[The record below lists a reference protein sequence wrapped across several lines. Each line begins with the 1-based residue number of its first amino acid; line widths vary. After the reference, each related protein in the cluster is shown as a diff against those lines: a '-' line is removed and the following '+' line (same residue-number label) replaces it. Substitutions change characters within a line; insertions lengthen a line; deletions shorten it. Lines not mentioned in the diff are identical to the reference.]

1 MAHTLTSAYT
11 VIEIWHPF
19 RNTKFG
25 RFLCRIETKGG
36 KARRMK
42 TEDIKDEAKKKSK
55 KKKSPK
61 TKSETATKRNLSI
74 ISQDTKETKD
84 NKEPKVSKGSKE
96 LKNSKNLQKPSK
108 KKITSTPKKQKRV
121 EDDIKID
128 NIQTLDQDSNQTVP
142 EMKKRAGDGIKVEDS
157 QTSDENPIQT
167 VLKKKKRAK
176 DDIKVDDSR
185 ASDENSIQTI
195 LKKKNEDDIKVD
207 NNQTSIEIPIQTVK
221 LTIDKIAKMVD
232 ELIEEAESQPM
243 GQVENSG
250 EAVEEIAESRKE
262 DNKEE
267 SSGSLES
274 AVTISESADPVF
286 SESSKVEIAQVI
298 PLPLTAI
305 KIRNIVGKVINLTVE
320 IIPNKVIVQGIVHH
334 QIFFVGNDGVIH
346 HQATEENFSVFM
358 DIPGVQPGMNGN
370 VTANIEDTLS
380 ELASNGL
387 SFVLKTVLEV
397 FVKVTETV
405 QINVT
410 AGTGPTLY
418 LKQVVGENSTQT
430 LVESD
435 LTLLTPAIK
444 IDEIVGSVCDLSIE
458 TIPDKVIV
466 QGIFHEQIFFIDT
479 ANIGRHQAQD
489 TPFSFFV
496 DIPGAVQG
504 MNVIVQP
511 RIEGIFYNLLSD
523 TLLHQKAVLEFFV
536 KVTENVLLPVEVGT
550 GPLFKVDEFVGEN
563 RVEELTETLVSLNR
577 PAVKIREILASLRN
591 LVTNVI
597 PNKLIVQGILHKQI
611 FYIGIDN
618 IEYHQAEDVPFSAFL
633 DINGIAPG
641 DDVVLKTVIEGVFFD
656 LISETELRQKVIF
669 AIDAIVTEQVQL
681 NLVIGVGPLYAVEQV
696 VGENTKQLLVI
707 GKQGITPPVP
717 PVPPIPPIPP
727 TPPAPPVPT
736 STTPVVT
743 TAIIDPEVNEIK
755 NSQQIIVQTSVP
767 LPVRAIKV
775 KEVHASVSNL
785 SSHVIPE
792 GVVLEG
798 VLIITTTYVGD
809 DNVVRTA
816 NTEKPFSILINVTG
830 VNSIQI
836 TNTAVNVEDIIFHL
850 TPSGNIVDLTI
861 VLQGIVIGFS
871 VQGEMLTVVTDV
883 SGIGISEDKV
893 AVQALVRTPTGNR
906 LEDINVVT
914 DVSGPGIVNVTKKTV
929 LLLKV
934 GDTIATP
941 TTVVTNVTAETV
953 IIPGV

>member
-1 MAHTLTSAYT
+1 
-11 VIEIWHPF
+11 
-19 RNTKFG
+19 
-25 RFLCRIETKGG
+25 
-36 KARRMK
+36 MK
-42 TEDIKDEAKKKSK
+42 TEDIKDEVKKKSK
-55 KKKSPK
+55 KKKSLK
-61 TKSETATKRNLSI
+61 TKSETTTKRNLGI

-84 NKEPKVSKGSKE
+84 NKEPKVPKGSKE
-96 LKNSKNLQKPSK
+96 LKNSKNPQKSSK
-108 KKITSTPKKQKRV
+108 KNITSTPKKQKRV

-128 NIQTLDQDSNQTVP
+128 TVQV
-142 EMKKRAGDGIKVEDS
+142 K
-157 QTSDENPIQT
+157 DENSIQT

-176 DDIKVDDSR
+176 EDIKVDDR
-185 ASDENSIQTI
+185 QASDENPIQNV
-195 LKKKNEDDIKVD
+195 LEKEKVKDDIRVD
-207 NNQTSIEIPIQTVK
+207 NNQASIEIPIQTVK

-250 EAVEEIAESRKE
+250 EAEEIAESIKE

-267 SSGSLES
+267 SRGSQES

-286 SESSKVEIAQVI
+286 SESSKVEIAQEI
-298 PLPLTAI
+298 ALPLSAI
-305 KIRNIVGKVINLTVE
+305 KIRNIVGKVNNLTIE
-320 IIPNKVIVQGIVHH
+320 IIPNKVIIQGIVHH

-346 HQATEENFSVFM
+346 HQVNEENFSTFL

-370 VTANIEDTLS
+370 VTADIEDTLS
-380 ELASNGL
+380 ELAPNGL
-387 SFVLKTVLEV
+387 TFILKTVLEV

-410 AGTGPTLY
+410 AGNGPTLY

-430 LVESD
+430 LVEST

-444 IDEIVGSVCDLSIE
+444 IDEIVGSICDLSIE

-466 QGIFHEQIFFIDT
+466 QGILHKQIFFIDT
-479 ANIGRHQAQD
+479 ANVGRHQAQD

-496 DIPGAVQG
+496 DIPGAVPG

-523 TLLHQKAVLEFFV
+523 TLLQQKAVLEFFV
-536 KVTENVLLPVEVGT
+536 KVTENVFLPVEIGT
-550 GPLFKVDEFVGEN
+550 GPLLKVDEFVGEN

-577 PAVKIREILASLRN
+577 PAIKIREILATLRN

-618 IEYHQAEDVPFSAFL
+618 IEYHQAEDVPFSVFL
-633 DINGIAPG
+633 DINGIEPG
-641 DDVVLKTVIEGVFFD
+641 DDVILKTVIEGVFFD
-656 LISETELRQKVIF
+656 LITETELRQKVIF

-681 NLVIGVGPLYAVEQV
+681 NLVVGIGPLFAVEQV
-696 VGENTKQLLVI
+696 IGENTKQLLVI

-717 PVPPIPPIPP
+717 PVPPIPPV
-727 TPPAPPVPT
+727 PPVPPVP
-736 STTPVVT
+736 SLTTPVVT

-755 NSQQIIVQTSVP
+755 NSQQIILETSVP
-767 LPVRAIKV
+767 LPVVAIKV

-785 SSHVIPE
+785 SSHIIPE

-798 VLIITTTYVGD
+798 ILNIITTYVGD
-809 DNVVRTA
+809 DNVVRTV
-816 NTEKPFSILINVTG
+816 NTEKSFSILINITG
-830 VNSIQI
+830 VNSNQI
-836 TNTAVNVEDIIFHL
+836 TNIAVNVEDIISNL
-850 TPSGNIVDLTI
+850 TPAGNMVELTI
-861 VLQGIVIGFS
+861 ILQGVVIGLF
-871 VQGEMLTVVTDV
+871 VKGEMLTVVTDV

-893 AVQALVRTPTGNR
+893 AVQALIRTPTGDQF
-906 LEDINVVT
+906 EEINVVT
-914 DVSGPGIVNVTKKTV
+914 NVSGPGIVDVTKRTV
-929 LLLKV
+929 LLRKV
-934 GDTIATP
+934 GDMIATP
-941 TTVVTNVTAETV
+941 TTVVTNVTTTTV
-953 IIPGV
+953 IRPGV

>member
-42 TEDIKDEAKKKSK
+42 TEDIKDEGKKKSK

-61 TKSETATKRNLSI
+61 TKAETATKRNLSI
-74 ISQDTKETKD
+74 ISQDTKEAKD
-84 NKEPKVSKGSKE
+84 NKEPKVPKGSKE
-96 LKNSKNLQKPSK
+96 LKNSNNLQKPSK
-108 KKITSTPKKQKRV
+108 KKTTSTPKKPKGV

-128 NIQTLDQDSNQTVP
+128 NVQTRDQDSNQTVP
-142 EMKKRAGDGIKVEDS
+142 EMKKRAEDG
-157 QTSDENPIQT
+157 
-167 VLKKKKRAK
+167 
-176 DDIKVDDSR
+176 IKVDDSR
-185 ASDENSIQTI
+185 SSDENSIQTI
-195 LKKKNEDDIKVD
+195 LKKEKIEDDIKVD

-250 EAVEEIAESRKE
+250 EAVEIAESRKE
-262 DNKEE
+262 DHKEE

-298 PLPLTAI
+298 PLPLTAV

-320 IIPNKVIVQGIVHH
+320 IIPNKVIVQGIVHQ
-334 QIFFVGNDGVIH
+334 QIFFVGNDGVVH
-346 HQATEENFSVFM
+346 HQATEENFSTFM

-380 ELASNGL
+380 ELAPNGL
-387 SFVLKTVLEV
+387 SFVLKTILEV

-410 AGTGPTLY
+410 AGIGPTLY

-458 TIPDKVIV
+458 TISDKVIV

-563 RVEELTETLVSLNR
+563 RVEELTETLVFLNR
-577 PAVKIREILASLRN
+577 PAVKIREILASLKN
-591 LVTNVI
+591 LVTHVI

-618 IEYHQAEDVPFSAFL
+618 IEYHQAEDVRFSAFL

-641 DDVVLKTVIEGVFFD
+641 DNVVLKTVIEGVFFD

-669 AIDAIVTEQVQL
+669 AINAIVTEQVQL
-681 NLVIGVGPLYAVEQV
+681 NLVIGVGPLYAIEQV

-707 GKQGITPPVP
+707 GKQGITQPVP

-727 TPPAPPVPT
+727 SPPVPPVPT
-736 STTPVVT
+736 WTTPVVT

-775 KEVHASVSNL
+775 KEVHDLVSNL

-798 VLIITTTYVGD
+798 VLMITTTYVGD

-830 VNSIQI
+830 INSNQI
-836 TNTAVNVEDIIFHL
+836 TNTVVNVEDIIFHL
-850 TPSGNIVDLTI
+850 APAGNIVDLTI

-883 SGIGISEDKV
+883 SGVGISEDKV
-893 AVQALVRTPTGNR
+893 AVQAWVRTPTGEQF
-906 LEDINVVT
+906 EDINVVT
-914 DVSGPGIVNVTKKTV
+914 DVSGPGIVNVTRKTV
-929 LLLKV
+929 LLRKV

-941 TTVVTNVTAETV
+941 TTVVTNVTTETV
-953 IIPGV
+953 IMPGV

>member
-1 MAHTLTSAYT
+1 
-11 VIEIWHPF
+11 
-19 RNTKFG
+19 
-25 RFLCRIETKGG
+25 
-36 KARRMK
+36 MK
-42 TEDIKDEAKKKSK
+42 TEDTKDEVKKKSK
-55 KKKSPK
+55 KKSLK
-61 TKSETATKRNLSI
+61 TKSETTTKRNLGI

-84 NKEPKVSKGSKE
+84 NKEPKVPKGSKE
-96 LKNSKNLQKPSK
+96 LKNSKNPQKSSK

-121 EDDIKID
+121 EDDIKTD
-128 NIQTLDQDSNQTVP
+128 TVQ
-142 EMKKRAGDGIKVEDS
+142 AN
-157 QTSDENPIQT
+157 DENSIQT

-176 DDIKVDDSR
+176 DDIKVD
-185 ASDENSIQTI
+185 ASQASNENQIQNV
-195 LKKKNEDDIKVD
+195 LEKKKVEDDIKVD
-207 NNQTSIEIPIQTVK
+207 NNQASIEIPIQTVK

-250 EAVEEIAESRKE
+250 EAEEIAESIKE

-267 SSGSLES
+267 SRGSQES

-286 SESSKVEIAQVI
+286 SESSKVEIAQEI
-298 PLPLTAI
+298 ALPLTAI
-305 KIRNIVGKVINLTVE
+305 KIRNIVGKVNNLTIE
-320 IIPNKVIVQGIVHH
+320 IIPNKVIIQGIVHH

-346 HQATEENFSVFM
+346 HQANEENFSTFL

-370 VTANIEDTLS
+370 VTADIEDTLS
-380 ELASNGL
+380 ELAPNGL
-387 SFVLKTVLEV
+387 TFILKTVLEV
-397 FVKVTETV
+397 FVKITETV

-410 AGTGPTLY
+410 AGNGPTLY

-430 LVESD
+430 LVESA

-444 IDEIVGSVCDLSIE
+444 IDEIVGSICDLSIE

-466 QGIFHEQIFFIDT
+466 QGILHKQIFFIDT
-479 ANIGRHQAQD
+479 ANVGRHQAQD

-496 DIPGAVQG
+496 DIPGAVPG

-523 TLLHQKAVLEFFV
+523 TLLQQKAVLEFFV
-536 KVTENVLLPVEVGT
+536 KVTENVFLPVEIGT
-550 GPLFKVDEFVGEN
+550 GPLLKVDEFVGEN

-577 PAVKIREILASLRN
+577 PAIKIREILATLRN

-618 IEYHQAEDVPFSAFL
+618 IEYHQAEDVPFSVFL
-633 DINGIAPG
+633 DINGIEPG
-641 DDVVLKTVIEGVFFD
+641 DDVILKTVIEGVFFD
-656 LISETELRQKVIF
+656 LITETELRQKVIF

-681 NLVIGVGPLYAVEQV
+681 NLVVGVGPLFAVEQV
-696 VGENTKQLLVI
+696 IGENTKQLLVI

-717 PVPPIPPIPP
+717 PVPPVPPTPPIPP
-727 TPPAPPVPT
+727 VPPVP
-736 STTPVVT
+736 SLTTPVVT

-755 NSQQIIVQTSVP
+755 NSQQIILETSVP
-767 LPVRAIKV
+767 LPVAAIKV

-785 SSHVIPE
+785 SSHIIPE

-798 VLIITTTYVGD
+798 ILNIITTYVGD
-809 DNVVRTA
+809 DNVVRTVS
-816 NTEKPFSILINVTG
+816 TEKSFSILINITG
-830 VNSIQI
+830 VNSNQI
-836 TNTAVNVEDIIFHL
+836 TNIAVNVEDIIFNL
-850 TPSGNIVDLTI
+850 TSAGNMVELTI
-861 VLQGIVIGFS
+861 ILQGVVIGLF
-871 VQGEMLTVVTDV
+871 VKGETLTVVTDV

-893 AVQALVRTPTGNR
+893 AVQALVRTPTGDQF
-906 LEDINVVT
+906 EEINVVT
-914 DVSGPGIVNVTKKTV
+914 NVSGPGIVDQTKKTV
-929 LLLKV
+929 LLRKV

-941 TTVVTNVTAETV
+941 ITVVTNVTTTSV
-953 IIPGV
+953 IRPGV